1 MATQSHAVAHHRAA
15 STCGGR
21 RHGLD
26 SRHNPTIPSAKASHG
41 DTHLLNQSASRAAI
55 YSDPFRNPP
64 CSRPLK
70 VGFQPWFPPSRRPYP
85 EPSIFVD
92 SRPTNGG
99 HSPSARRWRIRPLA
113 RQQQNAGQPPS
124 PGPRQAAPPSHRAD
138 YRRQACGRTPH
149 RDRARRRPCA
159 ACRNH

>member
-70 VGFQPWFPPSRRPYP
+70 AGFQPWFSPSRRPYP
-85 EPSIFVD
+85 EPSVFADGRWSMPIA
-92 SRPTNGG
+92 PTRL
-99 HSPSARRWRIRPLA
+99 SELPL
-113 RQQQNAGQPPS
+113 RCGGQPV
-124 PGPRQAAPPSHRAD
+124 
-138 YRRQACGRTPH
+138 
-149 RDRARRRPCA
+149 RARRSVRA
-159 ACRNH
+159 RS